1 MATHVGTRSNIAR
14 THLAPMAAA
23 ASIAPAP
30 ISLAAMYARQHTLV
44 RAHRLRSGPILASAT
59 RIPDQARAE
68 HQHRTVRPLSH
79 HSHL

>member
-30 ISLAAMYARQHTLV
+30 ISLAAMYARQHTLLPEHV
-44 RAHRLRSGPILASAT
+44 HIKKVKKKGNTDRLHKAMGLK
-59 RIPDQARAE
+59 
-68 HQHRTVRPLSH
+68 
-79 HSHL
+79 